1 MPAITAGTGLDRAR
15 PGRGGRRTFGNAIH
29 ATSRPDYLASA
40 WAPACSDSGGR
51 QEVTGVVVP
60 VGLAGGDAG
69 SVDAEPLGVGL
80 LGPGVPPDGV
90 GPGVDGAG
98 VGLPDGLGV
107 AVGGGNEGAPVDPGV
122 GCTVGFGAP
131 VAERGVAGSAV
142 GWRSDSVWATAT
154 VGGATSVGDGPETTS
169 ALGVA
174 GRSGVG
180 VAGAGRRSGAPA
192 ARAGTAPPES
202 ASASPISAKLRPAPP
217 TSRAARA
224 PVATGSAAE
233 RGGRGRRWAG
243 NERS

>member
-1 MPAITAGTGLDRAR
+1 MPSGTPRFH
-15 PGRGGRRTFGNAIH
+15 GRT
-29 ATSRPDYLASA
+29 TSSA
-40 WAPACSDSGGR
+40 WAPACSDGGDR

-69 SVDAEPLGVGL
+69 SVDGEPLGAGL

-122 GCTVGFGAP
+122 GRTVGFVVGGLVAGLVAVGFGAL

-142 GWRSDSVWATAT
+142 GWRSDSVWATGT
-154 VGGATSVGDGPETTS
+154 VGGAMSVGDGPETTS

-180 VAGAGRRSGAPA
+180 VAGAGRRSGASA
-192 ARAGTAPPES
+192 ARACTAPPES
-202 ASASPISAKLRPAPP
+202 ASASPISAKPRPAPP

-243 NERS
+243 NEHS